1 MNLEPHA
8 MRDTTVGELMT
19 RRVMTLRDTDTI
31 AHAHQILLWSG
42 FRHLPVLSAGRL
54 VGIVSD
60 RDLLR
65 FAADPAALT
74 ASTSVTEV
82 MTELVETV
90 TPDTTITEASARMA
104 AGRIDALPVVDTQGA
119 LVGIITSTD
128 VLAERGS
135 LVHKGGELAVPT
147 VAAVM
152 RTAIATLSPDT
163 SLVEAVSVFAR
174 APFRHLPVVDH
185 ERRLVGI
192 VSDRDVRTRIGD
204 PVRVLLDE
212 EAVGVEVGDTVES
225 VMTEHPIALRTDASL
240 LELAD
245 TLLDER
251 VGAIPIVDDD
261 ERLAGIASYI
271 DVLGYL
277 VGRPGAFVTT
287 GAPFEDAGAPSSRD
301 VPV

>member
-1 MNLEPHA
+1 MTLDPHDLH
-8 MRDTTVGELMT
+8 DTTVGELMT
-19 RRVMTLRDTDTI
+19 KHLMTLRDTDSI

-42 FRHLPVLSAGRL
+42 FRHLPVLAAGRL

-74 ASTSVTEV
+74 AATSVTEV

-90 TPDTTITEASARMA
+90 TPQTTVTEASARMA
-104 AGRIDALPVVDTQGA
+104 AGRIDALPVIDPQGA
-119 LVGIITSTD
+119 LVGLITSTD
-128 VLAERGS
+128 VLAERGR
-135 LVHKGGELAVPT
+135 LVHKGSNHGVPT
-147 VAAVM
+147 VVEVM
-152 RTAIATLSPDT
+152 RTSIATLTPDT

-174 APFRHLPVVDH
+174 APFRHLPVVDR

-212 EAVGVEVGDTVES
+212 EAVGVEVGETVES
-225 VMTEHPIALRTDASL
+225 VMSEHPIALRTDASI

-245 TLLDER
+245 TLIEER
-251 VGAIPIVDDD
+251 IGAVPIVDGDD
-261 ERLAGIASYI
+261 RLAGIASYI

-277 VGRPGAFVTT
+277 VGRPGAFGGPNAIVEE
-287 GAPFEDAGAPSSRD
+287 PGAPSSGEA
-301 VPV
+301 PA